1 MDGRGAATVMH
12 IEEFREMQAIEE
24 DHFWFAGKRLLLSM
38 LLEHAG
44 GHVERVL
51 DIGCGTGGLLKL
63 LAGRARVFGVDYEEL
78 ALRYCREK
86 GLDAVVRGSGLELPF
101 AGGSFDLCVM
111 FDVLEHVDEELD
123 LLRELRR
130 VVRPGGAAIV
140 SVPAFQALWSQ
151 HDETFQ
157 HRRRYRRRELLE
169 RMQAAGFEID
179 WCTYTNVMIFVP
191 ALVWRLLRRTTGI
204 AGGMRTDFV
213 VPPAPINRLLVEIY
227 RWEAA
232 LLKRLRA
239 PFGVSVACVARVP
252 ATT

>member
-1 MDGRGAATVMH
+1 MH

-24 DHFWFAGKRLLLSM
+24 DHFWFAGKRLLLGM

-44 GHVERVL
+44 GPVERVL

-63 LAGRARVFGVDYEEL
+63 LAGRARVFGIDYEEL
-78 ALRYCREK
+78 ALRFCREK

-101 AGGSFDLCVM
+101 AGGSFDVCVM

-157 HRRRYRRRELLE
+157 HRRRYRRRELVE
-169 RMQAAGFEID
+169 RLRAAGFEID
-179 WCTYTNVMIFVP
+179 WCTYTNVAVFVP
-191 ALVWRLLRRTTGI
+191 ALAWRLLRRTTGI
-204 AGGMRTDFV
+204 APQMRTDFV
-213 VPPAPINRLLVEIY
+213 VPPAPINRLLVETY
-227 RWEAA
+227 RLEAA
-232 LLKRLRA
+232 LLKHMRA